1 MVIGKNFKRSRK
13 KNNNQQQKNY
23 HFSSE
28 NDQNLNEQSY
38 ELLDQQYANR
48 FADQRLKKRK
58 RQFSLPDYIN
68 KKSIN
73 SEKAKLNMIKQFEG
87 DIFQN
92 IFKMLKRNSTKKE
105 KMFKEEEKLKKSQ
118 SETID

>member
-1 MVIGKNFKRSRK
+1 
-13 KNNNQQQKNY
+13 
-23 HFSSE
+23 
-28 NDQNLNEQSY
+28 
-38 ELLDQQYANR
+38 
-48 FADQRLKKRK
+48 
-58 RQFSLPDYIN
+58 
-68 KKSIN
+68 
-73 SEKAKLNMIKQFEG
+73 MIKQFEG